1 MTKKQRKR
9 KKKLRMM
16 NKRLVKKWYFLA
28 PRNVWT
34 GQIPKD
40 YNYTWIDWWGF
51 DTGWGKAFGWMFLKE
66 LGDAVKESG
75 RKDFQILDQ
84 KEKFGELRTYTGYCS
99 EKVQKIIDKYECI
112 SRHVCYYCGIE
123 APITDDGYILP
134 RCFECYCKECR
145 RSEAWAMKYNP
156 DIKPVTDEELREHYE
171 KIICSTPDENGEYHI
186 PMSYTIRRYSKDG
199 EEDIIY
205 DISDTTKKIQK
216 RINNYAKIRQGSD

>member
-40 YNYTWIDWWGF
+40 YNYTWIDWWEF

-75 RKDFQILDQ
+75 RKDFQILNQ

-99 EKVQKIIDKYECI
+99 AK
-112 SRHVCYYCGIE
+112 S
-123 APITDDGYILP
+123 P
-134 RCFECYCKECR
+134 
-145 RSEAWAMKYNP
+145 
-156 DIKPVTDEELREHYE
+156 
-171 KIICSTPDENGEYHI
+171 ENH
-186 PMSYTIRRYSKDG
+186 R
-199 EEDIIY
+199 
-205 DISDTTKKIQK
+205 
-216 RINNYAKIRQGSD
+216 